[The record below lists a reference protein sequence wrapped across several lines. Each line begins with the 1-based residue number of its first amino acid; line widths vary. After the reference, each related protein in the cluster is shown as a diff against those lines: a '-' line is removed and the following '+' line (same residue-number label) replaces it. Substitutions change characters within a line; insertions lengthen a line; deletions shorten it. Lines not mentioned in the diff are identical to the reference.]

1 MKKLLSLIAFTAIT
15 FTVQAQET
23 VYRSEMP
30 SGARSLLSKFRSPF
44 HHAVRMDTDDAT
56 IYNITLN
63 DNTEIKFADNGSLT
77 IVDGKGKPIPYKFL
91 NKPIA
96 EYVKTNYAND
106 SITRVEMCDSEC
118 RLALSNGKALKFD
131 SKGKFIANN

>member
-1 MKKLLSLIAFTAIT
+1 MKTVLSIAALFLFTICAT
-15 FTVQAQET
+15 AQET

-44 HHAVRMDTDDAT
+44 HHAVKEESDNITF
-56 IYNITLN
+56 YNITLN

-91 NKPIA
+91 NKPIV
-96 EYVKTNYAND
+96 EYVKTNYTND
-106 SITRVEMCDSEC
+106 SITRIEMCDSEC

-131 SKGKFIANN
+131 NNGQLIANN

>member
-1 MKKLLSLIAFTAIT
+1 MKTVLSFAALFIFAFS
-15 FTVQAQET
+15 VNAQET

-44 HHAVRMDTDDAT
+44 HHAVKLEAEDAT

-63 DNTEIKFADNGSLT
+63 DNTEIKFTDNGSLT

-96 EYVKTNYAND
+96 EYVRTNYAND

-118 RLALSNGKALKFD
+118 KLALSNGTALKFD
-131 SKGKFIANN
+131 NKGKFIANN